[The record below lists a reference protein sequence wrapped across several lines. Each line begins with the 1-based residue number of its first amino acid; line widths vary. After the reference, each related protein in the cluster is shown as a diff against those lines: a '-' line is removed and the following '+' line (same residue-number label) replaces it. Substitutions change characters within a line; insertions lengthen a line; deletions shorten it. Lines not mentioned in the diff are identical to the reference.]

1 MEEKNKTMAKRKKET
16 KSRGFYMRMS
26 PSEIA
31 DLDMISYACEES
43 KTEIMRKAFKVFYDL
58 NKNKL

>member
-1 MEEKNKTMAKRKKET
+1 MEEKKKGRKRKKET

-26 PSEIA
+26 PSEFA
-31 DLDMISYACEES
+31 DLDVLSYACEES
-43 KTEIMRKAFKVFYDL
+43 KTEIMRKAFKVYYDL